1 MGTAMIRKNNKTRAI
16 LLMITAA
23 FCTQIVFAGIF
34 GYVFFHQIP
43 DALSIAGYL
52 VIFAAAYCMFRYS
65 RRHPD

>member
-23 FCTQIVFAGIF
+23 FCFAGIF

-65 RRHPD
+65 KRHPD